1 MATNSTQLLA
11 LRKKRVNQR
20 RAHRAVATK
29 LISEGHAATTESNGI
44 RLRQLKRSLS
54 DKLTLLEKLD
64 EEVIDLI
71 EDEEELLTEVERAD
85 EVKNKIRLAE
95 VMIDDYC
102 THQGDDALSTSS
114 AGNTPSGNMVS
125 QDSKKTV
132 RFS

>member
-1 MATNSTQLLA
+1 MAMNSAQLLA
-11 LRKKRVNQR
+11 LRKKRVNQI

-29 LISEGHAATTESNGI
+29 LISEVHAATTESNGI

-54 DKLTLLEKLD
+54 DKLTLLENLD

-85 EVKNKIRLAE
+85 EVKDKIRLAE
-95 VMIDDYC
+95 VMIDDYF

-114 AGNTPSGNMVS
+114 AGTFVTPLV
-125 QDSKKTV
+125 V
-132 RFS
+132 IW